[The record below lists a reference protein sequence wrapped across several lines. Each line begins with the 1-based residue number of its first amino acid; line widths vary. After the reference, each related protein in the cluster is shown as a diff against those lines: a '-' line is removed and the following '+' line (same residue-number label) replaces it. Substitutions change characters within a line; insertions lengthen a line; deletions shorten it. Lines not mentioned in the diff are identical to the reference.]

1 MGSIDRRLER
11 LEALYACLEPSGICL
26 MVLDRAFA
34 RVSDQAMDCIYDAL
48 ARDAFGDAE
57 RSNLVELPYELLT
70 PEEVEALERL
80 PEALEEELDT
90 T

>member
-11 LEALYACLEPSGICL
+11 LEALYGEPPGISEQ
-26 MVLDRAFA
+26 VLDRAFA
-34 RVSDQAMDCIYDAL
+34 RVGDQAMDCIYDAL

-57 RSNLVELPYELLT
+57 RIDLVDLPYELLT

-80 PEALEEELDT
+80 REALEEELDAT
-90 T
+90 